1 MLRGARV
8 LTASAKDAETEAGE
22 GARQVP
28 PRSLETV
35 RGGVRVCGQSKAQ
48 RRECCGIGDLKLIE
62 HSREKAP
69 LELGGDGAWVFVS
82 SNAVWAPEPES
93 RLLKMVRTDPAVG
106 AVGSIQALVAVA
118 RFLPPEDTHS
128 SGSLDRIRASNASG
142 SLPMAMTSAN
152 N

>member
-28 PRSLETV
+28 LRSLETV

-69 LELGGDGAWVFVS
+69 LELGETEPGCLYPATQFG
-82 SNAVWAPEPES
+82 PEPES
-93 RLLKMVRTDPAVG
+93 RLLKTVRTDPAVG